1 MLRNI
6 LFVVAGL
13 IIFVCGS
20 ILGPKMWDSMQK
32 STKHA
37 EVKTEQA
44 SQKPLDQ
51 QDESVVASSE
61 PVQKPSEEEKP
72 KVDLPK
78 DDEQKADA
86 PQDETLK
93 QDEAKIAEDKQEEKA
108 ADADA
113 VKSTKE
119 SAKEEEVAKEDAPQ
133 NEDTLLAEQKKEEKV
148 GPQLEESLPKKDI
161 IKEAIQKGDT
171 LSDIFKKYTDE
182 QSVYELVNVIT
193 KQHSASKF
201 ILDHRYIV
209 VHDTEKNKIERFE
222 YEINDTDTLILDN
235 TGEKP
240 EVSITKI
247 VFEKKLAFIKGTIK
261 ENPYNT
267 IKELNED
274 PDKLSYTLM
283 SMFKWDIDFNS
294 EIQVGDSFSVL
305 VEKLYHEGEFKGYGR
320 SIGGTFTNKNKTIES
335 FLYYDANKNEK
346 HYNAKGENMQ
356 RFLLRTPLDVIRVTS
371 GFSYRRRHP
380 VYGTYRPHL
389 GLDYGAPSGTRIFA
403 IADGVVTYVGWRG
416 GFGKHITIKHA
427 TGLESMYSHL
437 RGYARGIRRGAK
449 VKQGKVIGY
458 VGSTGVSTGPHLDF
472 RLKQNGKYINPH
484 ATKMNRR
491 AASVSKVHKQGYEER
506 KKLIR
511 EFMDGT
517 RSLESYDPKMVDVP
531 GKKS

>member
-13 IIFVCGS
+13 VIFVCGA
-20 ILGPKMWDSMQK
+20 IMGPKIWENMQNSVPQVSSEK
-32 STKHA
+32 KVA
-37 EVKTEQA
+37 ENTLINPEEKNVSPA
-44 SQKPLDQ
+44 SPVSSAQSDTNK
-51 QDESVVASSE
+51 ASSVSSDANE
-61 PVQKPSEEEKP
+61 KTNTENPVDAETLADAEKTDPTKEENEEKNP
-72 KVDLPK
+72 L
-78 DDEQKADA
+78 A
-86 PQDETLK
+86 PELS
-93 QDEAKIAEDKQEEKA
+93 A
-108 ADADA
+108 
-113 VKSTKE
+113 
-119 SAKEEEVAKEDAPQ
+119 AKEEDGENKSDAL
-133 NEDTLLAEQKKEEKV
+133 DSQKKEEASV
-148 GPQLEESLPKKDI
+148 ATQEVVVKKSI
-161 IKEAIQKGDT
+161 EKGDT
-171 LSDIFKKYTDE
+171 LSELFKQYTDE
-182 QSVYELVNVIT
+182 KSAHVLIGAIT
-193 KQHSASKF
+193 KVHKATSF
-201 ILDHRYIV
+201 LVGHRYTV
-209 VHDTEKNKIERFE
+209 VHNTEKNTIDRFE
-222 YEINDTDTLILDN
+222 YEINDTDTLLVDN
-235 TGEKP
+235 TGETAD
-240 EVSITKI
+240 VSIKKI
-247 VFEKKLAFIKGTIK
+247 VFDKKLAFIKGVIK

-274 PDKLSYTLM
+274 PDRLSYTLM

-294 EIQVGDSFSVL
+294 EVQPGDSFSVL

-356 RFLLRTPLDVIRVTS
+356 RFLLRSPLDVIRVTS

-484 ATKMNRR
+484 NTKMNRR

-531 GKKS
+531 GKNS